1 MCCEQAVFQPRQ
13 VVHRVRNVIA
23 IYCAVLFWGG
33 VPGAMRADEGQPT
46 AAPADIEFF
55 EKKIRPL
62 LAAKCYSCHSRRAKK
77 LQGSLQV
84 DSHAAL
90 LAGGDSGP
98 AIVPG
103 KPEQSL
109 LIAAVQYAPDAQF
122 EMPPQGKLADH
133 EIAAL
138 TEWVRR
144 GAPFPGGAALPAESP
159 GKIDFTEA
167 RQFWSFVPVQ
177 KQSLP
182 DLEQADWPRQR
193 IDHFV
198 LAAMERQGL
207 RPSPEIARAELLRR
221 VTFDLTGLP
230 PTPAEVAAFVQDPS
244 PRAYE
249 TVVERLLKSPHF
261 GERWARVWL
270 DLARYTDRTAS
281 WLYSTGQAHL
291 YRDWVVQAMNEDMPY
306 DKFVH
311 RQLATDFMPETGPE
325 DVPALG
331 FLGLSPNYWKELQL
345 PSEIIKVIVADEW
358 EERIDAVSRTF
369 LGLTV
374 ACARCHDHKFDAIT
388 MKDYYALAGVFAS
401 CRIKERPTI
410 DEALYAPVRQALL
423 EITKREA
430 SIAELKKKKPLPQ
443 AEIDALTAEI
453 AAFRNDTPHF
463 DTPLAS
469 AVVEESLHV
478 ERKGKTMQSGT
489 KLVYQSQPQD
499 LQLFIRG
506 NPNRLGE
513 VVPRRFLTVLSTTD
527 QPVPFKTGSGRL
539 ELAQAITTD
548 GAALASR
555 VLVNR
560 IWLAHFG
567 RGLVTTPSNFGQSGQ
582 RPSHPKL
589 LNDLA
594 ARFIAGGWSLK
605 QLHREIVLSAT
616 YRQASRDD
624 GSRSETDPDNIWL
637 ARMPRTRLSV
647 EAWRDAMLA
656 VSGDLDRTLGG
667 PSVSLT
673 DTANQRRTLYG
684 TIHRREMSTMLL
696 THDFPD
702 PTAHSPQRIATTTT
716 LQGLYA
722 LNGPLVLTRSAALA
736 RRLLAAQLTSDQQRI
751 ALAYELLFA
760 RRPTDR
766 ETQLGIEFLGETGS
780 ADRANV
786 WSQYAHVLLA
796 SNEFLFVN

>member
-1 MCCEQAVFQPRQ
+1 MRG
-13 VVHRVRNVIA
+13 VIT
-23 IYCAVLFWGG
+23 ICSVVLFLGG
-33 VPGAMRADEGQPT
+33 VPRTARADELQSV

-62 LAAKCYSCHSRRAKK
+62 LAAKCYSCHSSRAKK
-77 LQGSLQV
+77 LQGALQV
-84 DSHAAL
+84 DSRASL

-103 KPEQSL
+103 KPAQSL
-109 LIAAVQYAPDAQF
+109 LIAAVQYDPNAEF
-122 EMPPQGKLADH
+122 EMPPQGKLAAH

-144 GAPFPGGAALPAESP
+144 GAPFPGGADLPAGSP
-159 GKIDFTEA
+159 GEIDFTQA
-167 RQFWSFVPVQ
+167 RQFWSFVAAEQQP
-177 KQSLP
+177 LP
-182 DLEQADWPRQR
+182 ELKQADWPRQR

-198 LAAMERQGL
+198 LAAMERQDL

-230 PTPAEVAAFVQDPS
+230 PTPGEVAAFVQDPS

-291 YRDWVVQAMNEDMPY
+291 YRDWVVQALNEDLPY
-306 DKFVH
+306 DEFVH
-311 RQLATDFMPETGPE
+311 RQLATDFMSETGPE
-325 DVPALG
+325 DIPALG

-423 EITKREA
+423 EIKKREA

-443 AEIDALTAEI
+443 AEIDALTAQI
-453 AAFRNDTPHF
+453 TALRSDTPHF

-469 AVVEESLHV
+469 AVIEESLHV

-489 KLVYQSQPQD
+489 KLVYQSQPQN
-499 LQLFIRG
+499 LRLFIRG

-513 VVPRRFLTVLSTTD
+513 LVPRRFLTVLSATD
-527 QPVPFKTGSGRL
+527 QPAPFQTGSGRL

-548 GAALASR
+548 GASLAAR

-567 RGLVTTPSNFGQSGQ
+567 RGLVTTPSNFGQSGE
-582 RPSHPKL
+582 RPSHPEL

-594 ARFIAGGWSLK
+594 ARFITGGWSLK
-605 QLHREIVLSAT
+605 QLHREIVLAAT
-616 YRQASRDD
+616 YRQSSRDD

-647 EAWRDAMLA
+647 ESWRDAMLS

-702 PTAHSPQRIATTTT
+702 PTAHSPQRIVTTTT

-722 LNGPLVLTRSAALA
+722 LNGPLVLTRSEALA
-736 RRLLAAQLTSDQQRI
+736 RRLLAEQLTSDRERI
-751 ALAYELLFA
+751 ALAYELLFT
-760 RRPTDR
+760 RRPSDR
-766 ETQLGIEFLGETGS
+766 ETQLGMEFLGETSG
-780 ADRANV
+780 AARVNA
-786 WSQYAHVLLA
+786 WAQYAHVLLA